1 MLKNYEHLKKIVVVK
16 EDWTI
21 ENECLTPTMKIKRPS
36 IEKKYQAYFDEW
48 YAHPETIIYE
58 LMN

>member
-1 MLKNYEHLKKIVVVK
+1 
-16 EDWTI
+16 
-21 ENECLTPTMKIKRPS
+21 MKIKRPS